1 MIYESMTQA
10 IGGYQKIEDA
20 SPLSHKVNGA
30 VQYGSSQ
37 EAGKIPVNPGFSW
50 SALTFSWFQPIITL
64 GAKKLITKDDM
75 LDLPKC
81 LTSKEVLATFKQCW
95 TYESLKLVLR
105 NSGYSPTTTGLLKP
119 KLWRVLHT
127 MIQRE
132 FWFAGTCRLLNDAL
146 LVSYNNSTEVM
157 QNAGYD
163 WFIDLLLHLFF
174 VDMIMHK
181 LVLFCS

>member
-1 MIYESMTQA
+1 MMIYESMTQA

-20 SPLSHKVNGA
+20 SPLSPKVDGS

-64 GAKKLITKDDM
+64 GARKLITKDDM

-146 LVSYNNSTEVM
+146 LVSHRNWMDRMRHS
-157 QNAGYD
+157 
-163 WFIDLLLHLFF
+163 WCLLFIYLFIYIYF
-174 VDMIMHK
+174 
-181 LVLFCS
+181 FTSC